1 MRKYLAGG
9 LALALAL
16 TVGLVGTAAAETTI
30 TSDGYDQGI
39 DFAIEGKGKQLTTRS
54 GPLAVEGENYLTY
67 PISPTP
73 TAGRVR
79 LLFDKGV
86 KLNTGK
92 FPRCSKAD
100 VAAMEGLSTED
111 AKALCPKA
119 VVSLDGPANSE
130 AVGAIPADLGPPLGV
145 TIVPLMPAVTAFNG
159 PKMGGDPTVI
169 LQTYLAGPPSDTE
182 VLVGKLTKQ
191 GKRTLLDVD
200 KVPPLAGGLGS
211 LTDFY
216 ATLKAKTK
224 DKKAIKKAK
233 KKKRKATK
241 KVKKAKKKKRKAKSK
256 KAKKKAKKKLKK
268 AKKRKRKAKRKLKK
282 AKKPVQ
288 YIQAKCTGG
297 SYETEGTWNMGAYAD
312 PTDLDSFVEAFVMN
326 GTDVA
331 PCKGNGNTVDPFDPG
346 DREFILPSP

>member
-16 TVGLVGTAAAETTI
+16 TVGLVGTAAAETTV

-233 KKKRKATK
+233 KKL
-241 KVKKAKKKKRKAKSK
+241 KKAKKKKKKAKSK
-256 KAKKKAKKKLKK
+256 KAKKKAKKKVKK
-268 AKKRKRKAKRKLKK
+268 AKKKVKK

-297 SYETEGTWNMGAYAD
+297 SYETEGTWNMGAYADPTAEGTWNMGAYAD